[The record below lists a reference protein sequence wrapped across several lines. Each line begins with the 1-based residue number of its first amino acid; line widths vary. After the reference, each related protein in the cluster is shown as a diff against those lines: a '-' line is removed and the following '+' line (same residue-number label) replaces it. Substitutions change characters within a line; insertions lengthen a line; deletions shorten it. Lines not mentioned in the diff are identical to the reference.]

1 MEQIAW
7 IIGPV
12 HIYWSAVIRMLA
24 SAAAICLFLALYLRR
39 EDRAAGAAVCVPT
52 AVIMAMLFSRVAHW
66 YFLPD
71 GYDNLKAALNLF
83 QPGGF
88 ALMGAFAGCFT
99 AALILRLLQIV
110 KDLPDLLDCMCIGGS
125 LGIAAGRL
133 AGWFNGTD
141 RGMIVA
147 ESIGLPWACTVIN
160 PVSGAEEYRLATF
173 LIQAMAAAVICLALL
188 LVWWTESRK
197 GIYRS
202 GDATLLFLLS
212 YGASQVLLDSTRYDS
227 LAFRSNGFIHVVQ
240 VLGAGAMV
248 LMAVVYAGRLVYAQG
263 WKGKQLL
270 LWTPQLLCL
279 GLAGYMEYYVQRHG
293 DEAVFAYS
301 TMGSALLGIVLL
313 ACMTR
318 VLARRAE
325 KKRRQQMF
333 EMTDI
338 WERGIP

>member
-12 HIYWSAVIRMLA
+12 HIYWSAVVRMLA
-24 SAAAICLFLALYLRR
+24 SAAAICLFLALYLRK

-52 AVIMAMLFSRVAHW
+52 AVILSMLLSRLAHW

-71 GYDNLKAALNLF
+71 RYENMKVALNLF

-88 ALMGAFAGCFT
+88 VLMGAFAGCFS

-125 LGIAAGRL
+125 LGIAVGRL
-133 AGWFNGTD
+133 ACWFNGTD
-141 RGMIVA
+141 RGMTVA
-147 ESIGLPWACTVIN
+147 ESLGLPWACPVVN
-160 PVSGAEEYRLATF
+160 PVSGIEEYRLATF
-173 LIQAMAAAVICLALL
+173 LIQAMTAAVICLVLL
-188 LVWWTESRK
+188 LVWAAESRK

-202 GDATLLFLLS
+202 GDVTLLFLLC
-212 YGASQVLLDSTRYDS
+212 YGASQILLDSTRYDS
-227 LAFRSNGFIHVVQ
+227 LSFRSNGFIHVVQ

-248 LMAVVYAGRLVYAQG
+248 LVAVVYAGRLVYAQG

-270 LWTPQLLCL
+270 LWIPQLLCFA
-279 GLAGYMEYYVQRHG
+279 LAGYMEYYVQRHG

-301 TMGSALLGIVLL
+301 LMSGALLGIVFLVCL
-313 ACMTR
+313 TR
-318 VLARRAE
+318 ILARWAE
-325 KKRRQQMF
+325 KKRKQQMF
-333 EMTDI
+333 EMADS
-338 WERGIP
+338 WERGMP